1 MKVYFS
7 EKRPN
12 GQPIDPGT
20 LCLMTDL
27 EDGTHP
33 IPTYA
38 KTQEELNFKLA
49 QQNANAQIAM
59 LRRMSAPMNTP
70 TVNTPAA
77 VATVADTRFRLS
89 PDEVIQY
96 TEDQKNWAKSANAI
110 LMLHAHATGIDPR
123 KVKQDKW
130 VELALGWEAEHPE
143 FFAIHGNRKVLGDF
157 VGAQVQGEV
166 ERITKEMLTTAY
178 HELLAKGLLYEPQ
191 EQAPAV
197 EPVLPPSA
205 LPVESQVQ
213 STERQRRMFTSH
225 VRGNSLRAPQN
236 FVQPKTLKY
245 TEREIR
251 QMPLDQAERLLR
263 DKDPDYAVAV
273 RHYFPMNQ
281 QRTA

>member
-7 EKRPN
+7 ETRPN

-49 QQNANAQIAM
+49 QQNANAQLAM
-59 LRRMSAPMNTP
+59 LRKLSAPATAPSTNGTP
-70 TVNTPAA
+70 TPIPVS
-77 VATVADTRFRLS
+77 DSRFRLNA
-89 PDEVIQY
+89 DEVMQY
-96 TEDQKNWAKSANAI
+96 TEDMKNPAKIGKAI
-110 LMLHAHATGIDPR
+110 IMLTAHETGVDPR
-123 KVKQDKW
+123 RVKQDKW

-197 EPVLPPSA
+197 EPALPPSA

-245 TEREIR
+245 TERDIR
-251 QMPLDQAERLLR
+251 SMPMDQEARLLR
-263 DKDPDYAVAV
+263 DKDPDYIAAV
-273 RHYFPMNQ
+273 RHYFPVNQ